1 MMKQNKNDSIS
12 GGPSDLEGLLER
24 SAKDEM
30 GACSGFQLSSL
41 EEAAYVFAGFGFR
54 VQGFRVSNFV
64 GDIARA

>member
-1 MMKQNKNDSIS
+1 MKKQNKNDSIS

-41 EEAAYVFAGFGFR
+41 EEAA
-54 VQGFRVSNFV
+54 
-64 GDIARA
+64 